1 MNLLC
6 FKENSHQNI
15 KTYEFCN
22 SMYYRNSMIDE
33 FMLDLGSS
41 INIMP
46 NSIYTS
52 LDLGPLKPIRITVQL
67 ANSSVV

>member
-1 MNLLC
+1 MN
-6 FKENSHQNI
+6 
-15 KTYEFCN
+15 FCN